1 MCFQRYH
8 EGEILEEKITLSV
21 PPSVQNKEL
30 IDFGLNVEHLIIL
43 ANKATQELIMVFF
56 SSSIASLTVMCFLIV
71 ADLGLSNATHEYS
84 GKHLLITCH
93 SLVAVL
99 YLIRVYSIM
108 ASGQQ
113 LSVKV
118 KQARRVLDDVIMKE
132 NTAFIENKEES
143 DMVYVLRKRLEVYQ
157 YLSPIAPYAVFNLSI
172 KTFCTTLATV
182 ITYIVV
188 LIKLQGVETSKATTK
203 VIEANSTAHI

>member
-1 MCFQRYH
+1 M
-8 EGEILEEKITLSV
+8 
-21 PPSVQNKEL
+21 
-30 IDFGLNVEHLIIL
+30 

-143 DMVYVLRKRLEVYQ
+143 DKVYVLRKRLEVYQ

-203 VIEANSTAHI
+203 VVEANSTAHV